1 MKKLFLIVIL
11 LCTNVVYSQ
20 DSVQQQNSVDCG
32 LWLKSRKTN
41 SAQYLETFL
50 TGTVN
55 GMALGA
61 WIEIWR
67 GTSGVLVSPEQLYFW
82 MDQWCQKNPL
92 TGTGE
97 GVVAFANERTN
108 GVFGNRL
115 KSK

>member
-92 TGTGE
+92 KNTAEGT
-97 GVVAFANERTN
+97 VVFADERTN

>member
-1 MKKLFLIVIL
+1 MMKLLFITIL
-11 LCTNVVYSQ
+11 MCINAVYAQ

-55 GMALGA
+55 GMAFGA
-61 WIEIWR
+61 WLEIWR
-67 GTSGVLVSPEQLYFW
+67 GTDGVLVSSEQLFFW
-82 MDQWCQKNPL
+82 MDNWCQKNPL
-92 TGTGE
+92 KNTAEGT
-97 GVVAFANERTN
+97 VVFANERTN
-108 GVFGNRL
+108 GAFVNRF